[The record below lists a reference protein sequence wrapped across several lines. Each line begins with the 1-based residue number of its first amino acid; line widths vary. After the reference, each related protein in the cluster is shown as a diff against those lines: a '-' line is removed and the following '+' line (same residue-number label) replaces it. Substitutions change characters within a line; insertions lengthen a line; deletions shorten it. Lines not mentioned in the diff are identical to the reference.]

1 MTLNRRG
8 WMTDYR
14 KCGDR
19 SVVQEQDR
27 GSNYMNQRVSALF
40 SFAHWGPFLL
50 ALALPC

>member
-1 MTLNRRG
+1 MSQELTLR
-8 WMTDYR
+8 WLILEVI
-14 KCGDR
+14 

-40 SFAHWGPFLL
+40 IFAHWGPFLL